1 MLDQQEPEFGDSQ
14 ITRYQ
19 KIEKIGYGT
28 YGVVYKAIDLYN
40 QEEVAL
46 KKMIL
51 EVESEGVPST
61 AIREISLLREI
72 NHKNIVGLR
81 DVVID
86 QKTLYLVFEYA
97 EKDLKKYLEE
107 LPKDKFLEEKT
118 VKSLLY

>member
-1 MLDQQEPEFGDSQ
+1 M
-14 ITRYQ
+14 
-19 KIEKIGYGT
+19 GYGT
-28 YGVVYKAIDLYN
+28 YGVVYKAIDLFN
-40 QEEVAL
+40 KEVVAL

-86 QKTLYLVFEYA
+86 
-97 EKDLKKYLEE
+97 
-107 LPKDKFLEEKT
+107 
-118 VKSLLY
+118 